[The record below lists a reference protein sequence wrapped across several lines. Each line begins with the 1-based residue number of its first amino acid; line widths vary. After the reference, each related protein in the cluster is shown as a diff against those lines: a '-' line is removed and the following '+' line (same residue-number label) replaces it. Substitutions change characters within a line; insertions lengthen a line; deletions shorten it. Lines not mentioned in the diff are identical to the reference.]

1 MRGELE
7 KARAA
12 YFAKLATL
20 REEPGTVTGEG
31 APRGDAVGK
40 DSSWRRE
47 GCTALQSGRSVFVR

>member
-31 APRGDAVGK
+31 APRGEAVGK

-47 GCTALQSGRSVFVR
+47 VAPLCNLAVSVFVR